1 MATGDLTD
9 LPTVKAWLGIPG
21 TSTEDDTLLTGLVTA
36 ASQFIQTWLNRQL
49 LQATYTEVRDG
60 TGGQRLVFMNYPVTS
75 VASLTVGR
83 LTVNPVSN
91 PASGTY
97 PNAGYLFTPT
107 EIRLND
113 LYFER
118 GFGNVQV
125 TYTAGYATVPPDVQ
139 QAATELVALRYRER
153 DRIGHQSK
161 AVGGETVSFTILDMS
176 PDIKTL
182 LSAYRRVV
190 MW

>member
-9 LPTVKAWLGIPG
+9 LPTVKAWLGIPA
-21 TSTEDDTLLTGLVTA
+21 TSTEDDALLTSLVTA
-36 ASQFIQTWLNRQL
+36 ASQFIQVWLNRQL
-49 LQATYTEVRDG
+49 AQATYTEVRDG
-60 TGGQRLVFMNYPVTS
+60 TGGQRLVFLNYPVTS
-75 VASLTVGR
+75 VASLTMGM
-83 LTVNPVSN
+83 LTVTAVSN
-91 PASGTY
+91 PSTGTY
-97 PNAGYLFTPT
+97 PSAGYLFTPT
-107 EIRLND
+107 EIRLNG

-153 DRIGHQSK
+153 DRIGHASK
-161 AVGGETVSFTILDMS
+161 AVGGETVSYTIVDMS

-190 MW
+190 ML

>member
-9 LPTVKAWLGIPG
+9 LPTVKAWLGIPSG
-21 TSTEDDTLLTGLVTA
+21 STEDDALLTGLITA

-49 LQATYTEVRDG
+49 MQATYTEVRDG

-75 VASLTVGR
+75 VASLTVGM

-91 PASGTY
+91 PSTGTY

-139 QAATELVALRYRER
+139 QAATELVSLRYRER
-153 DRIGHQSK
+153 DRIGHASK
-161 AVGGETVSFTILDMS
+161 AVGGETVSYTIVDMS

-182 LSAYRRVV
+182 LSAWRRVV
-190 MW
+190 ML